1 MKTPRWTHAS
11 WFRITAALLCLLVAF
26 WIGRSSVK
34 HASHEHDAE
43 HDHTAE
49 TTTGKPQIYTC
60 SMHPQVRTPDANE
73 KCPICAMDLIPVP
86 QDEDDADD
94 DVDVP
99 RLRVSRRAAA
109 LMDIQTQPAARR
121 TFEMELPLFGT
132 VGPDESR
139 VVQIAART
147 DAYIEKLLANT
158 PWHPVAV
165 GDVLAELYSPAAVT
179 AMQELRMAREGS
191 TAMRDAAR
199 SRLQRMG
206 LNEEQIA
213 ETETLDAAPRTFRI
227 VSPVDGMVQELSTRE
242 GEWLREGQSLV
253 RLVDLSQVW
262 INLEAY
268 ERDLP
273 WIRAGA
279 PITFTVQSLP
289 GQTFEGSVTFI
300 EPVVHAR
307 TRTVNLRVEAE
318 NPEGLLKPGMFV
330 AATLQASLG
339 DADAAP
345 PLLVPASAPLV
356 MGRRALVYVKVPD
369 TDRPTFEPRHVTL
382 GPRNRDFRVIESGL
396 QEGELVV
403 VHGQFKIDSEL
414 QIRGRPSMMAPTGD
428 GAPAHDHGEH
438 EGHAMSDTRQLQTQC
453 PVMGGAINT
462 EHFVDVE
469 GCRIYVC
476 CPGCDDTILENPQ
489 RYIDKMKADGIT
501 LYRLQTHCPIMDF
514 PINRDLYHDHD
525 GQRIYIC
532 CPGCIDEIKA
542 RPEEIIAEQRKKG
555 IVFEVTP

>member
-1 MKTPRWTHAS
+1 MKTPQWTHS
-11 WFRITAALLCLLVAF
+11 NWFRVVAALLLLLTAF
-26 WIGRSSVK
+26 WIGRSSVRE
-34 HASHEHDAE
+34 AA
-43 HDHTAE
+43 HDHEAAAE
-49 TTTGKPQIYTC
+49 NAEGEPQMYTC
-60 SMHPQVRTPDANE
+60 SMHPQVRTPDPDE

-86 QDEDDADD
+86 RDEDDADD
-94 DVDVP
+94 DVDMP

-121 TFEMELPLFGT
+121 TLKMELALFGA

-158 PWHPVAV
+158 PWHPVTA

-191 TAMRDAAR
+191 TAMREAAR
-199 SRLQRMG
+199 ARLLRMG
-206 LNEEQIA
+206 LNEGQLDEIENA
-213 ETETLDAAPRTFRI
+213 DAAPRTFRI

-273 WIRAGA
+273 WIRPGET
-279 PITFTVQSLP
+279 ISFTVQSLP
-289 GQTFEGSVTFI
+289 GETFEGTVTFI

-307 TRTVNLRVEAE
+307 TRTVNLRVEAA
-318 NPEGLLKPGMFV
+318 NPDGLLKPGMFV
-330 AATLQASLG
+330 AATLYATLG
-339 DADAAP
+339 DADTEL

-382 GPRNRDFRVIESGL
+382 GPRTRDFWVIASGL

-403 VHGQFKIDSEL
+403 VNGQFKIDSEL
-414 QIRGRPSMMAPTGD
+414 QIRGRPSMMAPEGD
-428 GAPAHDHGEH
+428 DPPAHDHGDH
-438 EGHAMSDTRQLQTQC
+438 GALQTQC

-462 EHFVDVE
+462 EYFVDVE
-469 GCRIYVC
+469 GYRIYVC
-476 CPGCDDTILENPQ
+476 CPGCDETILENPQ
-489 RYIDKMKADGIT
+489 RYIDEMKAAGIQ

-514 PINRDLYHDHD
+514 PIDRDLYHDHD

-532 CPGCIDEIKA
+532 CPGCMDEIKE
-542 RPEEIIAEQRKKG
+542 RPEEIIAEQREAG